1 MTSNIEHRKN
11 AGSPAGF
18 MRKPMAEGVM
28 KKIVTCLVMFIG
40 ASAAT
45 PVYAANDLF
54 KPDAYSG
61 YKANLANGKTLVKAA
76 GCASCHSTGSDLT
89 LLSGGL
95 KMETF
100 AGAVYVP
107 NITSHP
113 KGIGGWTNANF
124 LNALINGVAP
134 DGHHYLPIFPYTA
147 YAGMKP
153 EDVLDMKAYLAT
165 LKKSDN
171 KVPASEV
178 SFPFNTNFAL
188 GLWKR
193 ANFDTP
199 RWQPGKKD
207 QISRGKYLVDHV
219 GACGN
224 CHTPRSVTYGL
235 KKEEHLAGN
244 KGLTGAFAPAIHKAK
259 LVSLAKATVFT
270 KGTMMDGKK
279 LSGTPLSDP
288 IMKKIAQ
295 ETAELEP
302 ADRLAMFAYITGKEV
317 KFEKPKL
324 VVATCDA
331 STNATGVGAAV
342 VNVSAPVNKFE
353 AQADEFMGKYCRNCH
368 GPGSSSE
375 RIYPAG
381 DMSSIATNAAFI
393 TPGDPSKSPMFTS
406 IANGRMPKGPRP
418 SDEEIAG
425 LASWITALGAKQ
437 STPVSAANAL
447 APPPRMRKVVS
458 RTDFIQAALRD
469 IDTVSELDRKFVR
482 YFSYRYQYNG
492 RFPCEND
499 DMFAKRLDLYKSGF
513 RKLLNSVSR
522 GATMLV
528 PTAVETTKE
537 LLVRVDIRDLDW
549 DDAKWKVLET
559 AYPFGIDPKSDA
571 TLAALV
577 NVTGASIPIMRTDW
591 FMANAGKPKIYH
603 ALLQLPKNIQEFE
616 KNVLNIDVEDNI
628 IRRRVMRAGF
638 NQGTSAVS
646 ANNRMIERHE
656 LPQGGYYWK
665 SYDMAKSTGEGNL
678 RDRPHGPQNV
688 EPLDTGLK
696 SFVHDGG
703 EMFFS
708 LPNGMQ
714 GYYLST
720 AAGDRLDDAPEKVVS
735 YQVRPKNK
743 GITIINGRSCF
754 ECHAEG
760 VLYKRDQFR
769 KHIETT
775 NLFNE
780 PQRKLL
786 LEMYVEQAELDAKFK
801 SDRDAF
807 LAALEKI
814 GATEVAPDKSLRA
827 KSGVGEQEIITWY
840 ADLYEDDLDA
850 EELAAEFGMSAKKFR
865 ETVEKTSDV
874 EVVRLATS
882 WLIQLRGGKKIAR
895 FEVEEQF
902 AYLAE
907 PLLGLKPLRYY
918 SDGSENVAD
927 ASKTDVT
934 NSDTSYKVAK
944 LGKVPN
950 YKAAIP
956 SYQKP
961 EYANGKRLTLSV
973 KVASTNV
980 KVKDKLSFEVTANR
994 QCELQ
999 ILYVE
1004 SSGNVE
1010 LFPDQLIGNAILA
1023 PGIAKRIPDAGS
1035 GNIEFDEP
1043 GHDET
1048 LILFCREGGLG
1059 SQRITKEQALKIAK
1073 ASGKTAT
1080 RGIAF
1085 NLAKKVAKSKGD
1097 TAFHMVSFNVK

>member
-1 MTSNIEHRKN
+1 MTSNIERRTK

-18 MRKPMAEGVM
+18 VHKPMAKNVM

-54 KPDAYSG
+54 KADAYSD
-61 YKANLANGKTLVKAA
+61 YQADVVNGKTLVKAA
-76 GCASCHSTGSDLT
+76 GCASCHSTGSDLS

-178 SFPFNTNFAL
+178 SFPFNTDFAL

-224 CHTPRSVTYGL
+224 CHTPRSVTYGM

-259 LVSLAKATVFT
+259 LASLGKATVFT
-270 KGTMMDGKK
+270 KGTMMNGKK
-279 LSGTPLSDP
+279 LSGQPLNDP
-288 IMKKIAQ
+288 IMKKIAM

-324 VVATCDA
+324 IVATCDA
-331 STNATGVGAAV
+331 STNVTGPAV
-342 VNVSAPVNKFE
+342 NLSASVNKFE

-375 RIYPAG
+375 RIYPSG
-381 DMSSIATNAAFI
+381 DMSSIATNAAFV

-418 SDEEIAG
+418 TDEEIAG
-425 LASWITALGAKQ
+425 LASWITALGAK
-437 STPVSAANAL
+437 TSAPASAVNAMT
-447 APPPRMRKVVS
+447 PPPRMRKVVS

-522 GATMLV
+522 GSSMLV
-528 PTAVETTKE
+528 PTVVETTKE
-537 LLVRVDIRDLDW
+537 LLVRVDIRDLSWNDNEW
-549 DDAKWKVLET
+549 NVLEK
-559 AYPFGIDPKSDA
+559 AYPFGIDPKSDS

-577 NVTGASIPIMRTDW
+577 NATGANIPIMRTDW

-603 ALLQLPKNIQEFE
+603 VLLQLPKNIQEFE
-616 KNVLNIDVEDNI
+616 KSVLNIDAEDNI

-638 NQGTSAVS
+638 NQGASAVS

-703 EMFFS
+703 EMLFS

-735 YQVRPKNK
+735 YQIRPKNK

-754 ECHAEG
+754 ECHSEG

-769 KHIETT
+769 SHIQTT
-775 NLFNE
+775 NLFSE

-786 LEMYVEQAELDAKFK
+786 LEMYVEQSELDAKFK
-801 SDRDAF
+801 NDRDAF
-807 LAALEKI
+807 LAALDKI

-827 KSGVGEQEIITWY
+827 KMGAGEQEIITWY

-865 ETVEKTSDV
+865 ETVERTSDV

-907 PLLGLKPLRYY
+907 PLLGLKPLRYF
-918 SDGSENVAD
+918 SDGSENVAG
-927 ASKTDVT
+927 VT
-934 NSDTSYKVAK
+934 STINSDTSYKVAT

-950 YKAAIP
+950 YKVAIP
-956 SYQKP
+956 SYQQP
-961 EYANGKRLTLSV
+961 DYATGKRLSLSV

-980 KVKDKLSFEVTANR
+980 RVKDKLSFEVTANR

-1010 LFPDQLIGNAILA
+1010 LFPDQLIGNPILTA
-1023 PGIAKRIPDAGS
+1023 GKAKRIPDAGS

-1059 SQRITKEQALKIAK
+1059 EQRLTKEQALKIAK
-1073 ASGKTAT
+1073 SSGKTAT